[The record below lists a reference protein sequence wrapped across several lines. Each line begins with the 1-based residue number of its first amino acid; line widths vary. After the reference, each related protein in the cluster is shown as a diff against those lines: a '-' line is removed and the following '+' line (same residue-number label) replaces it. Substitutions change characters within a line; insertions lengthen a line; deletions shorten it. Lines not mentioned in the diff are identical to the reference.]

1 MNQGL
6 FAAAAAVGLLM
17 ACTDDTDLAAADR
30 AKSVQASAAL
40 QTLPAVAP
48 PEASCRHN
56 VLKNPYFGI
65 FEPAGSARPAD
76 AITHEI
82 AGAGTP
88 AIWVWRS
95 ASADAPRW
103 APLEVP
109 SALYLGDGQAVAQ
122 AGLALPAGAWRLA
135 VIAGPAGDSP
145 AGLRIE
151 FEGDPGGPFEIESLD
166 PSTVSVA
173 EVELPAGVDRLSLTG
188 LGPGEVRLVMACLT
202 KLD

>member
-1 MNQGL
+1 MNRRA
-6 FAAAAAVGLLM
+6 FAAAAVGLLM
-17 ACTDDTDLAAADR
+17 AACSDTDLAAADR
-30 AKSVQASAAL
+30 AKSVQAAATGRAL
-40 QTLPAVAP
+40 TEAPP

-65 FEPAGSARPAD
+65 FEPAASAHPAN

-88 AIWVWRS
+88 AIWAWRS
-95 ASADAPRW
+95 ASAEGPRW

-109 SALYLGDGQAVAQ
+109 SALYLGDGQAVSQ

-135 VIAGPAGDSP
+135 VIAGPAGQIP

-151 FEGDPGGPFEIESLD
+151 FEGDPGGPLEIESLD
-166 PSTVSVA
+166 ASTLNVA
-173 EVELPAGVDRLSLTG
+173 ELDLPAGVDRLILTG
-188 LGPGEVRLVMACLT
+188 LGPGEAQLTMACLT
-202 KLD
+202 PLE